1 MRISIITPSFNQA
14 VYLED
19 TICSVLAQDYPHL
32 EYLIVDGGSTD
43 GSVDIIRRYENQLTW
58 WVSERDNGQAH
69 AINKGLRRATGDIVA
84 WLNSDDFYLPDALFG
99 ALAAFQADPDVVLVY
114 GNAISVNA
122 LGRPLN
128 RFVFGNWGLD
138 DFLRFRIICQPAVF
152 MRRDAVL
159 EAGLLDESYHFLLD
173 HHLWIRLAQLGNVQH
188 IPLYWAAAR
197 QHPQAKNV
205 AHAARFGQE
214 IYRILEWAQTQ
225 PDLAARIRQN
235 SRAVWG
241 GAHRLSA
248 RYLLDGGAA
257 AQSLWVYLRA
267 FGCAPRYT
275 MQHWHRIVFAI
286 LSLVGLRGFGEW
298 LQQRRPERPSDLS
311 ADPRLQRWHG
321 LKLPGTPAI
330 ARDQTGKSQRVKIK
344 E

>member
-14 VYLED
+14 AYLED
-19 TICSVLAQDYPHL
+19 TIRSVLAQDYPHL

-43 GSVDIIRRYENQLTW
+43 GSVDIIRRYERQLAW
-58 WVSERDNGQAH
+58 WVSEPDNGQAD

-99 ALAAFQADPDVVLVY
+99 ALAAFKADPNLVMVY

-128 RFVFGNWGLD
+128 SFVFGNWALD

-152 MRRDAVL
+152 MRRAAVL

-173 HHLWIRLAQLGNVQH
+173 HHLWIRLARLGNVQH

-205 AHAARFGQE
+205 AQAARFGE
-214 IYRILEWAQTQ
+214 EVYRILDWAQTQ
-225 PDLAARIRQN
+225 PDLAARIQHN
-235 SRAVWG
+235 PRAVWG
-241 GAHRLSA
+241 GAHRLNA

-257 AQSLWVYLRA
+257 AQSLWAYARA
-267 FGCAPRYT
+267 FGNAPGYT
-275 MQHWHRIVFAI
+275 MQHWHRMVFAA
-286 LSLVGLRGFGEW
+286 LSLVGLRGVGAW
-298 LQQRRPERPSDLS
+298 YQQRRSQHPPDLS
-311 ADPRLQRWHG
+311 SDPRLRRWHG
-321 LKLPGTPAI
+321 LKLPGMPAV
-330 ARDQTGKSQRVKIK
+330 AR